1 MFFYFSFKK
10 LNTMNKKLA
19 NWKNQLKY
27 KNYDL
32 FLKSKYWKNIRI
44 EVLKRDKFTCVYCGV
59 KDNLQVHHLTYKN
72 HYKEHKNLQDLITLC
87 DKCHNSE
94 HQWEVKK
101 NELLKVVMSKN
112 IK

>member
-1 MFFYFSFKK
+1 
-10 LNTMNKKLA
+10 
-19 NWKNQLKY
+19 
-27 KNYDL
+27 
-32 FLKSKYWKNIRI
+32 
-44 EVLKRDKFTCVYCGV
+44 
-59 KDNLQVHHLTYKN
+59 
-72 HYKEHKNLQDLITLC
+72 LC